1 MSESVPMPM
10 PMCPMAE
17 TCKGMMEKPL
27 SGFTMIVPGI
37 VLILLGVAVIIEPR
51 ILVWLVAVAFI
62 VMGLAMMML
71 ARFMRRIGERFQGMH
86 R

>member
-1 MSESVPMPM
+1 
-10 PMCPMAE
+10 
-17 TCKGMMEKPL
+17 
-27 SGFTMIVPGI
+27 
-37 VLILLGVAVIIEPR
+37 
-51 ILVWLVAVAFI
+51 VAVAFI